1 MVTSMILMLSS
12 LSFILLGIS
21 FLTFW
26 VRRDPKIWASFF
38 ILSLLAGLISGT
50 IQWIGIFIIIGWAFL
65 WHLYHQK
72 QSRSLRFFFFLLLV
86 VFSYGF
92 VFHLYPGYRPLVFSP
107 KFILS
112 FEKPLI
118 GLFPLALF
126 VPLAHH
132 AKDWQKVF
140 TGFLIGC
147 LGIAILAFLAVL
159 SGAIHFQFKLP
170 SFSMERFLS
179 NFVLVAIPE
188 EGFYRGFLQKGLCN
202 YFHNTKKGN
211 ILALILTSILFT
223 AAHIYWSPNAGILAF
238 VFLASLLYGGVY
250 LLSGKI
256 ESAILTHFLLN
267 FIHMTCFSYHA
278 L

>member
-1 MVTSMILMLSS
+1 MMTT
-12 LSFILLGIS
+12 LSFFAFIFLGLS
-21 FLTFW
+21 FLSFW
-26 VRRDPKIWASFF
+26 VRRDPKIWASLF
-38 ILSLLAGLISGT
+38 IVSLLAALISGT
-50 IQWIGIFIIIGWAFL
+50 VQWIGLFIICGWAFL
-65 WHLYHQK
+65 WNIYIK
-72 QSRSLRFFFFLLLV
+72 QQLASLRFVFFVVLV
-86 VFSYGF
+86 LVSYGF
-92 VFHLYPGYRPLVFSP
+92 VFHLLPGYHPLVFSP

-112 FEKPLI
+112 YEKPLI
-118 GLFPLALF
+118 GLFPLAFL
-126 VPLAHH
+126 VPLAKNR
-132 AKDWQKVF
+132 KDWQKVLK
-140 TGFLIGC
+140 GFLIGC
-147 LGIAILAFLAVL
+147 LGIAVLAILAVI

-170 SFSMERFLS
+170 SFSTIRFLS

-211 ILALILTSILFT
+211 ILALVLTSLIFT
-223 AAHIYWSPNAGILAF
+223 LAHIYWSPGIAISAF

-250 LLSGKI
+250 LISGKI